1 MAASARSA
9 WPHSSL
15 PQGHTVLPTA
25 HVRASLP
32 SLLKF
37 CRRRGD
43 SVEWRGQNS
52 LQRIGGMIDDQEKSS
67 ARPAIIL
74 LIAVFVVA
82 GFSVKY
88 GLQTMTWIEGKLWN
102 SDNPWLATVP
112 QALPQSAAAAPP
124 PMAMIAMSAKP
135 GKPGKSAQP
144 PPPSQLPAYNHGF
157 KAPWPGNPTPKGSL
171 TYTEFHFDSGQVI
184 VFFDPDSQV
193 DTMRTLKTSNPAE
206 YQRFA
211 TVFADK
217 PLNTNFEMY
226 QAVYQTTPAQLSP
239 IASPSDAMRMNV
251 LLLWK
256 LSFGLDLP
264 CDGAFY
270 SFDWRNAK
278 GFQFG
283 NPDQKVPVAIRAF
296 YDRDHQFRFIFTSA
310 NAAADRIT
318 QNDINAVLQSLQTVP
333 FIDR

>member
-1 MAASARSA
+1 
-9 WPHSSL
+9 
-15 PQGHTVLPTA
+15 
-25 HVRASLP
+25 
-32 SLLKF
+32 
-37 CRRRGD
+37 
-43 SVEWRGQNS
+43 
-52 LQRIGGMIDDQEKSS
+52 MIDDQEKSS

-144 PPPSQLPAYNHGF
+144 PPPSQLRAYNYEF
-157 KAPWPGNPTPKGSL
+157 KSPWPGNPTPKGSL

-193 DTMRTLKTSNPAE
+193 DTMRTLKASNPAE

-270 SFDWRNAK
+270 SFDWSNAK

-296 YDRDHQFRFIFTSA
+296 DDRDHQFRFIFTSA

>member
-1 MAASARSA
+1 
-9 WPHSSL
+9 
-15 PQGHTVLPTA
+15 
-25 HVRASLP
+25 
-32 SLLKF
+32 
-37 CRRRGD
+37 
-43 SVEWRGQNS
+43 
-52 LQRIGGMIDDQEKSS
+52 MIDDQEKSS

-74 LIAVFVVA
+74 LIAVFLVA

-102 SDNPWLATVP
+102 SDNPWLSNIP

-124 PMAMIAMSAKP
+124 PVAVMAMTAMSAKP

-144 PPPSQLPAYNHGF
+144 TPPAQLRAYNYEF
-157 KAPWPGNPTPKGSL
+157 KSPWPGNPAPKGSL
-171 TYTEFHFDSGQVI
+171 TYTEFHYDSGQVI

-193 DTMRTLKTSNPAE
+193 DTMRTLKASNPAE

-217 PLNTNFEMY
+217 PLHTNFEMY

-264 CDGAFY
+264 CDGDFY
-270 SFDWRNAK
+270 SFDWSNAK

-283 NPDQKVPVAIRAF
+283 NPDKKVPVAVRAF
-296 YDRDHQFRFIFTSA
+296 DDRDHQFRFIFTAA

-318 QNDINAVLQSLQTVP
+318 QSDINSVLQSLQVLP

>member
-1 MAASARSA
+1 
-9 WPHSSL
+9 
-15 PQGHTVLPTA
+15 
-25 HVRASLP
+25 
-32 SLLKF
+32 
-37 CRRRGD
+37 
-43 SVEWRGQNS
+43 
-52 LQRIGGMIDDQEKSS
+52 MIDDQEKSS

-74 LIAVFVVA
+74 LIVVFLVA

-88 GLQTMTWIEGKLWN
+88 GLQTLTWIEGKLWS
-102 SDNPWLATVP
+102 SDNPWLPNVP
-112 QALPQSAAAAPP
+112 QPLAQSQVPLEPLAPLPAA
-124 PMAMIAMSAKP
+124 AKP
-135 GKPGKSAQP
+135 GKPAPPAQ
-144 PPPSQLPAYNHGF
+144 LKAYNYEF
-157 KAPWPGNPTPKGSL
+157 KSPWPGNPTAKGTL
-171 TYTEFHFDSGQVI
+171 TYTEFRYDSGQVI

-193 DTMRTLKTSNPAE
+193 DTMRTLKASNPAE

-264 CDGAFY
+264 CDGDFY
-270 SFDWRNAK
+270 SFDWSNAK

-283 NPDQKVPVAIRAF
+283 NPDRKVPVAVRAF
-296 YDRDHQFRFIFTSA
+296 DDRDHQFRFIFTAA

-318 QNDINAVLQSLQTVP
+318 QSDINSVLQSLQVLP